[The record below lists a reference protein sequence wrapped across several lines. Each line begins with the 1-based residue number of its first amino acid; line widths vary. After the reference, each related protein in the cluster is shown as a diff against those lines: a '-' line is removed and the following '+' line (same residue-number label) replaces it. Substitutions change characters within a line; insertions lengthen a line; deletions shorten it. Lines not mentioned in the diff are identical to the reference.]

1 MSEYTKGPWK
11 EDGTEYC
18 HRLSHGVV
26 NGDEDVVI
34 AHCDSENLSLIAAA
48 PELYEALKRAQ
59 MFIKNGIEAGYIQ
72 MPDADCPDPA
82 HGTLPTIDAALS
94 KANGES
100 Q

>member
-48 PELYEALKRAQ
+48 PELLEELVAVQDLLSMLACMDHATEVEQKLYSRLNSVEALIA
-59 MFIKNGIEAGYIQ
+59 
-72 MPDADCPDPA
+72 
-82 HGTLPTIDAALS
+82 
-94 KANGES
+94 KAKGES
-100 Q
+100 